1 MNKNKKQVQSS
12 LAFTIVELLIVIVII
27 GILAA
32 ITIVSYTGITKKANE
47 ATLQADLA
55 NAKKQIALYYT
66 EHGVYPK
73 TLINN
78 CLSND
83 TITPNPDT
91 KYCLSSSSGNVYSMT
106 PGNGLSYELTATK
119 STTTYKIT
127 QDTSPTD
134 ISVTTTPVTAIG
146 AITGTA
152 QIGQTLTAGAVSPA
166 GATVSYK
173 WQSATTSGGA
183 YTDIPNAT
191 SSTYVVSPNVMTKY
205 LKLTVTGTGTYAGIQ
220 TSTATAQIP
229 ADSTNWLTI
238 GAQTWAKA
246 NLNVGTLI
254 VNTADPANNGV
265 VEKYCYSNS
274 ESNCTTYGA
283 FYQWSEAMQYTTNE
297 GAQGICPAGSH
308 IPTDVEWKVLEMQ
321 LGMTQSEADRSGD
334 WRGSNEATQLKMG
347 GSSNLN
353 IPFAGFRGDDASHT
367 FSLNGTYAY
376 LWSSTSAG
384 SMVWTRLLD
393 SSHTNVYR
401 NMNGVS
407 PTSPGFSIRCLGN

>member
-1 MNKNKKQVQSS
+1 MNKNKKQVKSS

-73 TLINN
+73 TLDGNN
-78 CLSND
+78 CLTND
-83 TITPNPDT
+83 TLIPSTDT
-91 KYCLSSSSGNVYSMT
+91 KYCLKSGSGNIYSMT
-106 PGNGLSYELTATK
+106 PGNGLTYELTATK
-119 STTTYKIT
+119 NTTTYKVT

-146 AITGTA
+146 AIAGTT

-173 WQSATTSGGA
+173 WQSATTSGGT

-205 LKLTVTGTGTYAGIQ
+205 LKLTVTGTGTYTGIQ

-238 GAQTWAKA
+238 GTQTWAKA
-246 NLNVGTLI
+246 NLNVGTRI
-254 VNTADPANNGV
+254 AGASNQTNNSIA
-265 VEKYCYSNS
+265 EKYCYDDT
-274 ESNCTTYGA
+274 ESNCATYGGL
-283 FYQWSEAMQYTTNE
+283 YQ
-297 GAQGICPAGSH
+297 
-308 IPTDVEWKVLEMQ
+308 
-321 LGMTQSEADRSGD
+321 
-334 WRGSNEATQLKMG
+334 
-347 GSSNLN
+347 
-353 IPFAGFRGDDASHT
+353 
-367 FSLNGTYAY
+367 
-376 LWSSTSAG
+376 
-384 SMVWTRLLD
+384 LD
-393 SSHTNVYR
+393 EV
-401 NMNGVS
+401 M
-407 PTSPGFSIRCLGN
+407 